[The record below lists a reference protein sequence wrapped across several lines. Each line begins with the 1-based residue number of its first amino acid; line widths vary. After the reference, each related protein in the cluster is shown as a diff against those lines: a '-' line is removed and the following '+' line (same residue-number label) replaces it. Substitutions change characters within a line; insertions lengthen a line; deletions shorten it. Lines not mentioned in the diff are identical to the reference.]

1 MLSSKHRT
9 PQQHVHFAVAASAA
23 SAGTAAAATAAVV
36 LVAAVAVVDDER
48 ENHNFPCSAICQ
60 SSTRLSLLLQF
71 RDIFPQQ

>member
-23 SAGTAAAATAAVV
+23 SAGTAAAAVV

>member
-9 PQQHVHFAVAASAA
+9 PQQHVHFAVAASA
-23 SAGTAAAATAAVV
+23 GAAAAAVV